1 MSGGKIE
8 VNKEVLSNEIKNLKK
23 LEMEILNNKVIDIE
37 VLGKGYTKEHMVLV
51 NEGFKGIINT
61 IKDLI
66 SKTVY
71 VMENIEAG
79 YIEADERSAV
89 KFSDFTKEVLGNE

>member
-1 MSGGKIE
+1 MSGEKIE
-8 VNKEVLSNEIKNLKK
+8 VNKEVLSNEIINLKK
-23 LEMEILNNKVIDIE
+23 LEMEILNNKVKDIE
-37 VLGKGYTKEHMVLV
+37 VLGKGYTKEYMVLV

-66 SKTVY
+66 SKTVN
-71 VMENIEAG
+71 VVENIEDG
-79 YIEADERSAV
+79 YIEADESSSI